1 MASSYVLKLIQN
13 TLQIMFSKLME
24 LDKHQILRLPDF
36 PAGIEAFQLCAK
48 FCCGITITLRAYN
61 LVAAEYLQMTEDVVK
76 GNLERLQQH

>member
-1 MASSYVLKLIQN
+1 
-13 TLQIMFSKLME
+13 MFSKLME
-24 LDKHQILRLPDF
+24 LDKSICSESPDTLQHQILRLPDF